1 MLTHIHIWNFAIVEG
16 LDLPLEN
23 GLTVLT
29 GETGAGKSIL
39 LDALGLALGDRAD
52 SSVIRH
58 GAEKAEISV
67 TFSTHDAPEAEAW
80 LREHELDSA
89 GECIIRRVI
98 AAGGPSKAFINGKPA
113 AAASL
118 RELGEMLVDL
128 HGQHEHQS
136 LLRQEAQRQLL
147 DDFAGHGGLLAELA
161 DAWRRWREK
170 QSELERL
177 RQAASERDD
186 RLELLRYQVQE
197 LEELGLA
204 EGELA
209 ELEAEHRRLANASG
223 LLETGQRVLQT
234 LDGDDPACAGNLLA
248 AALHDVG
255 EMSATDPALA
265 GVTELLDSAVIQ
277 SREAAS
283 ELRRYLDGLELDPE
297 RLAWLEQRLATIQ
310 DLARKHHCEPEALP
324 ALLPRLQAELAELE
338 QAEVRAGNLQAEVD
352 AALDAYHRLAQKLGK
367 SRRSAARKLGKAV
380 TESMQTLGME
390 GGRFEV
396 SVTPLEPQAPAA
408 TGLERIA
415 FMVSANPGQP
425 LKPLA
430 KVASGGE
437 LSRISLAIQV
447 ITARDSRIPTLIF
460 DEVDVGI
467 GGRVA
472 EIVGQLL
479 RTLGEQRQ
487 VICVTHLPQVAALGH
502 HHLQVSKTADRNQT
516 HSHIAILDADA
527 RVDELARMLG
537 GIEIT
542 EQTLSHAR
550 EMIERAGAPGTPG
563 TP

>member
-1 MLTHIHIWNFAIVEG
+1 MLTHIHIWNFAIVER
-16 LDLPLEN
+16 LDLPLEG

-52 SSVIRH
+52 TGVIRH

-80 LREHELDSA
+80 LQAHELDSA

-98 AAGGPSKAFINGKPA
+98 AANGPSKAFINGKPA
-113 AAASL
+113 PAASL

-136 LLRQEAQRQLL
+136 LLRREAQRQLL
-147 DDFAGHGGLLAELA
+147 DDFAGHGSLLGELAEA
-161 DAWRRWREK
+161 FSDWRDK
-170 QSELERL
+170 QAELDRL

-186 RLELLRYQVQE
+186 RLELLRYQVRE
-197 LEELGLA
+197 LEELNLA

-209 ELEAEHRRLANASG
+209 ELEAEHRRLANASS
-223 LLETGQRVLQT
+223 LLETGQRVLMT
-234 LDGDDPACAGNLLA
+234 LDGDDPACAASLLA
-248 AALHDVG
+248 TGLHDVG
-255 EMSATDPALA
+255 EMRETDAQLA
-265 GVTELLDSAVIQ
+265 GVVDLLDSAVIQ
-277 SREAAS
+277 AREAAS
-283 ELRRYLDGLELDPE
+283 ELRHYLDGLELDPE
-297 RLAWLEQRLATIQ
+297 RLAWLEQRLAAIT
-310 DLARKHHCEPEALP
+310 DLARKHHCAPEELP

-352 AALDAYHRLAQKLGK
+352 AALAAYRKLAEKLGK
-367 SRRSAARKLGKAV
+367 GRRRAAKKLGEAV

-396 SVTPLEPQAPAA
+396 AVEPLESDTPVA
-408 TGLERIA
+408 TGLERIE
-415 FMVSANPGQP
+415 FRVSANPGQP
-425 LKPLA
+425 VRPLA

-502 HHLQVSKTADRNQT
+502 HHLQVSKTAEQDRT
-516 HSHIAILDADA
+516 HSRIQILDTEE

-550 EMIERAGAPGTPG
+550 EMIERAGTPS

>member
-1 MLTHIHIWNFAIVEG
+1 MLTHLHIWNFAIVER
-16 LDLPLEN
+16 LDLPLEG

-52 SSVIRH
+52 TSVIRH
-58 GAEKAEISV
+58 GADKAEISV

-80 LREHELDSA
+80 LQEHELDSA

-98 AAGGPSKAFINGKPA
+98 AANGPSKAFINGKPTP
-113 AAASL
+113 AASL

-136 LLRQEAQRQLL
+136 LLRREAQRQLL
-147 DDFAGHGGLLAELA
+147 DDFAGHGSLLGELAEA
-161 DAWRRWREK
+161 FRNWRDK
-170 QSELERL
+170 QAELDRL

-186 RLELLRYQVQE
+186 RLELLRYQVRE
-197 LEELGLA
+197 LEELNLA

-223 LLETGQRVLQT
+223 LLETGQRVLLT
-234 LDGDDPACAGNLLA
+234 LDGDDPACAASLLA
-248 AALHDVG
+248 SGLHDVG
-255 EMSATDPALA
+255 EMRETDPQLS
-265 GVTELLDSAVIQ
+265 GVVDLLDSAVIQ
-277 SREAAS
+277 AREAAS
-283 ELRRYLDGLELDPE
+283 ELRHYLDGLELDPE
-297 RLAWLEQRLATIQ
+297 RLAWLEQRLAAIT
-310 DLARKHHCEPEALP
+310 DLARKHHCAPEELP

-352 AALDAYHRLAQKLGK
+352 AALAAYRKLAEKLGK
-367 SRRSAARKLGKAV
+367 SRRRAAKKLGEAV

-396 SVTPLEPQAPAA
+396 AVEPLESDTPAA
-408 TGLERIA
+408 TGLERIE
-415 FMVSANPGQP
+415 FRVSANPGQP
-425 LKPLA
+425 VKPLA

-502 HHLQVSKTADRNQT
+502 HHLQVSKTAEQDRT
-516 HSHIAILDADA
+516 HSRIQVLDMEE

-550 EMIERAGAPGTPG
+550 EMIERASTP
-563 TP
+563 

>member
-16 LDLPLEN
+16 LDLPLEG

-52 SSVIRH
+52 SGVIRH

-67 TFSTHDAPEAEAW
+67 TFSTEDAPEAEAW
-80 LREHELDSA
+80 LREHELASA

-98 AAGGPSKAFINGKPA
+98 SAGGKSRAFINGKPA
-113 AAASL
+113 PAASL

-136 LLRQEAQRQLL
+136 LLRQDAQRRLL
-147 DDFAGHGGLLAELA
+147 DDFAGHDRRLAELA
-161 DAWRRWREK
+161 DAWQDWREK
-170 QSELERL
+170 QTELARL
-177 RQAASERDD
+177 RHAASERDD

-197 LEELGLA
+197 LEELALA

-223 LLETGQRVLQT
+223 LLETGQRVLLT

-255 EMSATDPALA
+255 EMSETDPQLA

-277 SREAAS
+277 AREAAS

-297 RLAWLEQRLATIQ
+297 RLAWLEARLATIQ
-310 DLARKHHCEPEALP
+310 DLARKHHCDPAELP
-324 ALLPRLQAELAELE
+324 GLLPRLQAELAELE

-352 AALDAYHRLAQKLGK
+352 AALARYRTLAEKLGK

-396 SVTPLEPQAPAA
+396 SVTPLETDTPAV

-415 FMVSANPGQP
+415 FQVSANPGQP

-430 KVASGGE
+430 RVASGGE

-502 HHLQVSKTADRNQT
+502 HHLQVQKTAERNRT
-516 HSHIAILDADA
+516 HSHIAVLDREA

-542 EQTLSHAR
+542 DQTRSHAR
-550 EMIERAGAPGTPG
+550 EMIERAGTPG
-563 TP
+563 TA

>member
-1 MLTHIHIWNFAIVEG
+1 MLTHIHIWNFAIVER
-16 LDLPLEN
+16 LDLPLEG

-52 SSVIRH
+52 TGVIRH

-80 LREHELDSA
+80 LQAHELDSA

-98 AAGGPSKAFINGKPA
+98 AANGPSKAFINGKPA
-113 AAASL
+113 PAASL

-136 LLRQEAQRQLL
+136 LLRREAQRQLL
-147 DDFAGHGGLLAELA
+147 DDFAGHGSLLGELAEA
-161 DAWRRWREK
+161 FSDWRDK
-170 QSELERL
+170 QAELDRL

-186 RLELLRYQVQE
+186 RLELLRYQVRE
-197 LEELGLA
+197 LEELNLA

-209 ELEAEHRRLANASG
+209 ELEAEHRRLANASS
-223 LLETGQRVLQT
+223 LLETGQRVLMT
-234 LDGDDPACAGNLLA
+234 LDGDDPACAASLLA
-248 AALHDVG
+248 TGLHDVG
-255 EMSATDPALA
+255 EMRETDAQLA
-265 GVTELLDSAVIQ
+265 GVVDLLDSAVIQ
-277 SREAAS
+277 AREAAS
-283 ELRRYLDGLELDPE
+283 ELRHYLDGLELDPE
-297 RLAWLEQRLATIQ
+297 RLAWLEQRLAAIT
-310 DLARKHHCEPEALP
+310 DLARKHHCAPEELP

-352 AALDAYHRLAQKLGK
+352 AALAAYRKLAEKLGK
-367 SRRSAARKLGKAV
+367 GRRRAAKKLGEAV
-380 TESMQTLGME
+380 TGSMQTLGME

-396 SVTPLEPQAPAA
+396 AVEPLESDTPVA
-408 TGLERIA
+408 TGLERIE
-415 FMVSANPGQP
+415 FRVSANPGQP
-425 LKPLA
+425 VRPLA

-447 ITARDSRIPTLIF
+447 ITAQDSRIPTLIF

-502 HHLQVSKTADRNQT
+502 HHLQVSKTAEQDRT
-516 HSHIAILDADA
+516 HSRIQILDTEE

-550 EMIERAGAPGTPG
+550 EMIERAGTPS

>member
-1 MLTHIHIWNFAIVEG
+1 MLTHIHIWNFAIVER
-16 LDLPLEN
+16 LDLPLEG

-52 SSVIRH
+52 TGVIRH
-58 GAEKAEISV
+58 GAGKAEISV

-80 LREHELDSA
+80 LQAHELDSA

-98 AAGGPSKAFINGKPA
+98 AASGPSKAFINGKPA
-113 AAASL
+113 PAASL

-136 LLRQEAQRQLL
+136 LVRRDAQRQLL
-147 DDFAGHGGLLAELA
+147 DDFAGHGKLLGELA
-161 DAWRRWREK
+161 DAFRNWRDK
-170 QSELERL
+170 QAEWDRL
-177 RQAASERDD
+177 RQAASDRDD
-186 RLELLRYQVQE
+186 RLELLRYQVRE

-223 LLETGQRVLQT
+223 LLETGQRVLLT
-234 LDGDDPACAGNLLA
+234 LDGDDPACAASLLA
-248 AALHDVG
+248 SGLHDVS
-255 EMSATDPALA
+255 EMRETDPQLA
-265 GVTELLDSAVIQ
+265 DVVELLDSAVIQ
-277 SREAAS
+277 AREAAS
-283 ELRRYLDGLELDPE
+283 ELRHYLDGLELDPE
-297 RLAWLEQRLATIQ
+297 RLAWVEQRLAAIT
-310 DLARKHHCEPEALP
+310 DLARKHHCAPEELP

-352 AALDAYHRLAQKLGK
+352 AALAAYRKLAEKLGK
-367 SRRSAARKLGKAV
+367 GRRRAAKKLGEAV

-396 SVTPLEPQAPAA
+396 AVEPLESDTPAA
-408 TGLERIA
+408 TGLEGIEFR
-415 FMVSANPGQP
+415 VSANPGQP
-425 LKPLA
+425 VRPLA

-447 ITARDSRIPTLIF
+447 ITARDSRIPSLIF

-479 RTLGEQRQ
+479 RTLGQQRQ

-502 HHLQVSKTADRNQT
+502 HHLQVSKTAERDRT
-516 HSHIAILDADA
+516 HSRIQILDAEE

-550 EMIERAGAPGTPG
+550 EMIERAGTPG